1 MLIQYV
7 WWAAGDAVEQGTAT
21 ARVAEVAAEAPMQGG
36 YDCDWAPRPS
46 SHCLLG
52 AIEVLRRAVG
62 EEEVAQDVGRIV
74 AFCMGHMDME
84 VRLRRTA
91 LAHLPIL
98 GRTRTLPASGPCLTG
113 HSPWHSPSVSR
124 CTHALLVTWGPGG
137 RTVISSAVP

>member
-1 MLIQYV
+1 M
-7 WWAAGDAVEQGTAT
+7 
-21 ARVAEVAAEAPMQGG
+21 AAEAHMQGE
-36 YDCDWAPRPS
+36 YDYDWAPRPS

-52 AIEVLRRAVG
+52 VTEVPRWAVG
-62 EEEVAQDVGRIV
+62 EAEVAQDVGRIV

-91 LAHLPIL
+91 LVHLPFL
-98 GRTRTLPASGPCLTG
+98 GRTRTLPAGPCLTG

-124 CTHALLVTWGPGG
+124 CTHALLVTWGPEG